1 MVEIF
6 RVGEENT
13 TARCDHRAR
22 ILTLPARKRSP
33 SQRENKVLKSFIQ
46 LQSSALGSLRPGRR
60 RAKLTV
66 FTPRRFML
74 LARTQIPGAQTIPSE
89 QERL

>member
-13 TARCDHRAR
+13 AARCDHRAR
-22 ILTLPARKRSP
+22 ILTLSARKRSP
-33 SQRENKVLKSFIQ
+33 SRQENKVLKSFIY

-66 FTPRRFML
+66 FAPRRFAL
-74 LARTQIPGAQTIPSE
+74 LARTQIPGTQTIPFK
-89 QERL
+89 QDRL